1 MKKTGI
7 LIVCFL
13 LMFFIGKVIVMRKK
27 IVFSVLFLLFAFM
40 INNQY
45 TVLAMDTGF
54 ETEGIDSD
62 TQAHIFMK
70 MEIELLE
77 SDMEDFMI
85 SHFDVNENNGNIAL
99 CFEDSGRKK
108 IGIYDPDGKFKY
120 GYSFLES
127 GSIGVEWDGNNII
140 IYSVRGDRAILI
152 DKDAHLIDMKRIIIN
167 SQNNTYWHDVVFS
180 NEKQFGDEVYTLH
193 NSKLVK
199 KEINGK
205 ETVVIDRS
213 TKKSIWNMSVVF
225 YFVILFTFFI
235 VWLIRYC
242 MKNNRASRSVF

>member
-1 MKKTGI
+1 
-7 LIVCFL
+7 
-13 LMFFIGKVIVMRKK
+13 MRKK
-27 IVFSVLFLLFAFM
+27 IIFSVLILLFAF
-40 INNQY
+40 IIHNQY
-45 TVLAMDTGF
+45 TVLAMNTGF
-54 ETEGIDSD
+54 ETEDIDSD
-62 TQAHIFMK
+62 IQAHIFMK

-77 SDMEDFMI
+77 SDTEDFMI
-85 SHFDVNENNGNIAL
+85 SYFDVNENNGNIAL

-127 GSIGVEWDGNNII
+127 GSIGVEWDENNII

-213 TKKSIWNMSVVF
+213 TKKSIWNMSFVF

-235 VWLIRYC
+235 VC
-242 MKNNRASRSVF
+242 

>member
-1 MKKTGI
+1 
-7 LIVCFL
+7 
-13 LMFFIGKVIVMRKK
+13 MRKK
-27 IVFSVLFLLFAFM
+27 IIFSVLILLFAF
-40 INNQY
+40 IIHNQY
-45 TVLAMDTGF
+45 TVLAMNTGF
-54 ETEGIDSD
+54 ETEDIDSD

-77 SDMEDFMI
+77 SDTEDFMI
-85 SHFDVNENNGNIAL
+85 SYFDVNENNGNIAL

-108 IGIYDPDGKFKY
+108 IGIYDSDSKFKY
-120 GYSFLES
+120 GYLFLES

>member
-127 GSIGVEWDGNNII
+127 GSIGVEWDENNII

>member
-1 MKKTGI
+1 
-7 LIVCFL
+7 
-13 LMFFIGKVIVMRKK
+13 MRKK
-27 IVFSVLFLLFAFM
+27 IIFSVLFLLFAS
-40 INNQY
+40 IIHDQY
-45 TVLAMDTGF
+45 IVLAMNTGF
-54 ETEGIDSD
+54 ETEDIDSD
-62 TQAHIFMK
+62 IQAHIFMK

-77 SDMEDFMI
+77 SDTEDFMI
-85 SHFDVNENNGNIAL
+85 SYFDVNENNGNIAL

>member
-1 MKKTGI
+1 
-7 LIVCFL
+7 
-13 LMFFIGKVIVMRKK
+13 MRKK
-27 IVFSVLFLLFAFM
+27 IIFSVLILLFAF
-40 INNQY
+40 IIHNQY
-45 TVLAMDTGF
+45 TVLAMNTGF
-54 ETEGIDSD
+54 ETEDIDSD

-77 SDMEDFMI
+77 SDTEDFMI
-85 SHFDVNENNGNIAL
+85 SYFDVNENNGNIAL

-108 IGIYDPDGKFKY
+108 IGIYDSDGKFKY
-120 GYSFLES
+120 GYLFLES

-180 NEKQFGDEVYTLH
+180 KEKQFGDEVYTLN

-199 KEINGK
+199 KDINGK
-205 ETVVIDRS
+205 ETIVIDRS
-213 TKKSIWNMSVVF
+213 AKKSIWNQSVIF
-225 YFVILFTFFI
+225 YFVILFAIFI
-235 VWLIRYC
+235 VWLTRYC
-242 MKNNRASRSVF
+242 MKYKSASSSNF

>member
-1 MKKTGI
+1 
-7 LIVCFL
+7 
-13 LMFFIGKVIVMRKK
+13 MRKK
-27 IVFSVLFLLFAFM
+27 IIFSVLILLFAF
-40 INNQY
+40 IIHNQY
-45 TVLAMDTGF
+45 TVLAMNTGF
-54 ETEGIDSD
+54 ETEDIDSD

-77 SDMEDFMI
+77 SDTEDFMI
-85 SHFDVNENNGNIAL
+85 SYFDVNENNGNIAL

-108 IGIYDPDGKFKY
+108 IGIYDSDGKFKY
-120 GYSFLES
+120 GYLFLES

-180 NEKQFGDEVYTLH
+180 NEKQFGDEVYTF
-193 NSKLVK
+193 
-199 KEINGK
+199 
-205 ETVVIDRS
+205 VIDRS
-213 TKKSIWNMSVVF
+213 AKKSIWNMSVIF
-225 YFVILFTFFI
+225 YFVILFAIFI

-242 MKNNRASRSVF
+242 MKYNSASRSNF